1 MVALPARIADSAS
14 VSCFFW
20 PLRSALCPSATMA
33 FSAFCL
39 KSAAERSALR
49 LWPAVF
55 LLLFFSKCF
64 RRPLFKSAAP
74 PGRCR
79 SPPPRQRDRPGG
91 TCVQIHIHEQ
101 STIRYSHA
109 RRMASRAVPARAR
122 HQPGFRD
129 VASPPG
135 IAAAQNHT
143 LPALVSIVFV
153 HPPVGRPHLV
163 LIDHRAR
170 TPVRLVLRAANRG
183 CHRDGKASDRFRCDI
198 KYRYST

>member
-14 VSCFFW
+14 VSCFFR
-20 PLRSALCPSATMA
+20 PLRSALCPSATSA

-74 PGRCR
+74 GRCR

-91 TCVQIHIHEQ
+91 TCVQ
-101 STIRYSHA
+101 STSSQPSVTRTHA
-109 RRMASRAVPARAR
+109 AWHPVQCRPVLDTNRAFVTLLPL
-122 HQPGFRD
+122 QEL
-129 VASPPG
+129 

-170 TPVRLVLRAANRG
+170 TPVRLFPRAAPTAAIVM
-183 CHRDGKASDRFRCDI
+183 ASFRLVQV
-198 KYRYST
+198 